1 MFRVLGEAV
10 RRCRSRGGVLGGW
23 QGGSER
29 GRCMWELWRALLAS
43 GRVDNRLCMSC
54 MGART
59 SNPGVMHRL
68 LYGECILV

>member
-23 QGGSER
+23 QGGLRAGQMHVGAMARAAGIWPR
-29 GRCMWELWRALLAS
+29 GQP
-43 GRVDNRLCMSC
+43 LCMSC